1 MKKKKR
7 LCFVYFLLP
16 INWTVV
22 PCWTSSLGPLLPLGH
37 SDLHSWLDI
46 HSEEMGFDLSN
57 ATSHLSITIGFFF
70 SLARAPVSPAP
81 FQSQLWMINWRLML
95 WQIGWVIA
103 IAGLATA
110 QNSIEGSYAPYWWTL
125 FLTFFINFAVIIT
138 LLLGNLIRFRNTVC
152 YPFPL
157 YNPIPRHT
165 L

>member
-1 MKKKKR
+1 
-7 LCFVYFLLP
+7 
-16 INWTVV
+16 
-22 PCWTSSLGPLLPLGH
+22 
-37 SDLHSWLDI
+37 
-46 HSEEMGFDLSN
+46 
-57 ATSHLSITIGFFF
+57 
-70 SLARAPVSPAP
+70 
-81 FQSQLWMINWRLML
+81 ML